1 VIAIFCPLF
10 NARRLR
16 RLPSAGGSMLS
27 FRTTHAITGELLA
40 ATRSAG
46 WSSHPLLLIIE
57 DRPAGHP
64 DHPDARH
71 LRVTPIDLPEQL
83 WAAHPGGVAAVLEDL
98 AGGVQDPSRPIRHHD
113 GSFGPHARLL
123 AVAVCYDD
131 IATDPD
137 NDTVAMVRRVDA
149 VDTDGRVYQ
158 LTQLPTETNAIAF
171 LDEEP
176 DPRDTPATHPGLS
189 GLLHALNRQ
198 TTA

>member
-1 VIAIFCPLF
+1 
-10 NARRLR
+10 
-16 RLPSAGGSMLS
+16 MLS

-40 ATRSAG
+40 VTRSAG
-46 WSSHPLLLIIE
+46 SSSRPLLLIIE

-64 DHPDARH
+64 ASPDARH

-83 WAAHPGGVAAVLEDL
+83 WTAHPGGVAAVLEDL
-98 AGGVQDPSRPIRHHD
+98 AAATLHPSRPIRHRD
-113 GSFGPHARLL
+113 DSFGPDARLL

-137 NDTVAMVRRVDA
+137 TDTVAAIRRVDA

-158 LTQLPTETNAIAF
+158 LSQLPTEKNAIAI

-176 DPRDTPATHPGLS
+176 DPRDTPATHPGPCDLINVLS
-189 GLLHALNRQ
+189 RL
-198 TTA
+198 TAS